1 LKSLEWRKESRI
13 DISSTKQILKKLNNI
28 VKNFNTLI
36 NKPDTGGISLS
47 EYRSVRNR
55 LFIKVDF
62 PKPDSPERLNYVT
75 TIYIKWTIYELC
87 HNKIK
92 HIFGHHACLKLGH
105 LGVILGWTSTQG
117 LKIIEENYLYIE
129 MVRHIAFCI
138 EPECMRLS

>member
-1 LKSLEWRKESRI
+1 M
-13 DISSTKQILKKLNNI
+13 
-28 VKNFNTLI
+28 

-92 HIFGHHACLKLGH
+92 TSIWSPCLPFNLGA
-105 LGVILGWTSTQG
+105 ILGWTSTQG
-117 LKIIEENYLYIE
+117 LKIIEENYLYIDISKWLDIL
-129 MVRHIAFCI
+129 HFA
-138 EPECMRLS
+138 LSLNVHDYPSLLFYSV

>member
-1 LKSLEWRKESRI
+1 LFENLEWRKESRI

-28 VKNFNTLI
+28 VKNFNTLPLTKI

-75 TIYIKWTIYELC
+75 TIYISK
-87 HNKIK
+87 KMD
-92 HIFGHHACLKLGH
+92 
-105 LGVILGWTSTQG
+105 
-117 LKIIEENYLYIE
+117 YL
-129 MVRHIAFCI
+129 
-138 EPECMRLS
+138 